1 MATYTP
7 KPIDTSTVVLNN
19 AQWRLIEQLA
29 AHAHDVW
36 AKKRMEDGWQ
46 HGPARN
52 DQIKAHPSLVPYD
65 ELPDSEKDYDRVMVE
80 QVIKAAVALGYRI
93 DALHAPAD
101 ATGAG
106 RSAVGHW
113 LARLRAGFS
122 NRDTTQDGS
131 CFDSR
136 LPATGVVKT
145 VLLVSYGHDRTV
157 DIGQIASPMRR
168 LAGLGFRP

>member
-1 MATYTP
+1 
-7 KPIDTSTVVLNN
+7 
-19 AQWRLIEQLA
+19 
-29 AHAHDVW
+29 
-36 AKKRMEDGWQ
+36 
-46 HGPARN
+46 
-52 DQIKAHPSLVPYD
+52 
-65 ELPDSEKDYDRVMVE
+65 MVD
-80 QVIKAAVALGYRI
+80 QVIKVAVALDYRI
-93 DALHAPAD
+93 DAFTLRLMQQVRAALRRD
-101 ATGAG
+101 IG
-106 RSAVGHW
+106 

-136 LPATGVVKT
+136 LPTTGTVKT

>member
-1 MATYTP
+1 VATYTP

-36 AKKRMEDGWQ
+36 AKTRVEDGWQ

-122 NRDTTQDGS
+122 NRDTTQ
-131 CFDSR
+131 
-136 LPATGVVKT
+136 TGVALTRVC
-145 VLLVSYGHDRTV
+145 
-157 DIGQIASPMRR
+157 
-168 LAGLGFRP
+168 RPQESLKRYS

>member
-7 KPIDTSTVVLNN
+7 KPIDTSTVVPNN

-65 ELPDSEKDYDRVMVE
+65 ELPDSEKDYDRVMVD
-80 QVIKAAVALGYRI
+80 QVIKVAVALDYRI
-93 DALHAPAD
+93 DAFTL
-101 ATGAG
+101 
-106 RSAVGHW
+106 
-113 LARLRAGFS
+113 RLMQQVRAAL
-122 NRDTTQDGS
+122 RW
-131 CFDSR
+131 
-136 LPATGVVKT
+136 
-145 VLLVSYGHDRTV
+145 
-157 DIGQIASPMRR
+157 DIGWRA
-168 LAGLGFRP
+168 